1 MNEVQRRVHVDSADR
16 RYTFEIIQD
25 VEDIL
30 ENNKALAA
38 EAQKSDWGRHTA
50 TVPLVIINRWLN
62 EDNARGN
69 PIRYLGPGFD
79 AWLKKKLD
87 DPDNKAWR
95 VDNPSNPFYLGW
107 RNGS

>member
-1 MNEVQRRVHVDSADR
+1 MNEVQRRVHVDPTERS
-16 RYTFEIIQD
+16 YTFEIVQD

-30 ENNKALAA
+30 ERNKALAG

-50 TVPLVIINRWLN
+50 TVPLVIINKWLN
-62 EDNARGN
+62 DDNAKGN
-69 PIRYLGPGFD
+69 PVRYLGPGFD
-79 AWLKKKLD
+79 VWLKKKLD
-87 DPDNKAWR
+87 DPDNRAWR